1 MDEFESNLTEGMAG
15 IQAIENIASA
25 TPVQEPGLR
34 NGLENLITAYTNIN
48 PQGISK
54 PALIEE
60 SKKAIGA
67 IHYHKTY
74 KHLPGNLETLWK
86 NTAIPKIE
94 KYRLLLPPVETL
106 GGAYG
111 VKGTIDQGVKKTL
124 DDTIKDYIALGKGEG
139 SDSLMETLAK
149 EMVDEDITKIKAEMT
164 DEPMEKP
171 EENDYR
177 KFMTEFIKNHKG
189 LGYVKGKLLKQNSA
203 KADKIMTDNEAAI
216 VDYTKSIADGVY
228 KEGRDAD
235 GNSDL
240 MRNYE
245 KFASLGKTINQMTN
259 TINAYQKMMQQAG
272 GYMTEE

>member
-1 MDEFESNLTEGMAG
+1 
-15 IQAIENIASA
+15 
-25 TPVQEPGLR
+25 
-34 NGLENLITAYTNIN
+34 
-48 PQGISK
+48 
-54 PALIEE
+54 
-60 SKKAIGA
+60 
-67 IHYHKTY
+67 
-74 KHLPGNLETLWK
+74 
-86 NTAIPKIE
+86 
-94 KYRLLLPPVETL
+94 
-106 GGAYG
+106 
-111 VKGTIDQGVKKTL
+111 
-124 DDTIKDYIALGKGEG
+124 
-139 SDSLMETLAK
+139 METLAK